1 MDRSTTLDAQGKLR
15 MRHCPF
21 SREEFRLPVFPCNA
35 IKDKLKAWEAERM
48 NRCVDLAEKMI
59 ESKEWERAT
68 KVFDVSQTILEEMND
83 DTYLDTAKKLA
94 NLERQIPFIRT
105 MWNGL

>member
-1 MDRSTTLDAQGKLR
+1 
-15 MRHCPF
+15 
-21 SREEFRLPVFPCNA
+21 
-35 IKDKLKAWEAERM
+35 M
-48 NRCVDLAEKMI
+48 NRCVDVAEIMI
-59 ESKEWERAT
+59 ESKEWEDST
-68 KVFDVSQTILEEMND
+68 KVFDIAQTISEEMND